1 MTNDKLV
8 PRRVG
13 TWCLPY
19 LYNRIGEASPP
30 FQEIGSGI
38 DLSEGYMFVYAPQ
51 SIDAERFRQLELGG
65 VIAGKWLNPRTMELS
80 PVPLQM
86 VSRYLWKWLRNTDT
100 AARKTPSSPL
110 ILAEETLW
118 QPGDPDISTYLHSF
132 TYGKTR
138 YLWACSHDDAAWIR
152 TLVDTVDLSGP
163 PALLYGFVTSSRLSS
178 DTDVLSVLKCSHE
191 ASAYLRLIVTGA
203 FDGESFLIWRRHQRL
218 VASTEMLLK
227 NPTS

>member
-1 MTNDKLV
+1 MLNDKIV

-13 TWCLPY
+13 SWCLPY
-19 LYNRIGEASPP
+19 LYNRIGEASRP

-38 DLSEGYMFVYAPQ
+38 DLSEGYIFVYAPQ
-51 SIDAERFRQLELGG
+51 NIDPERFRNLELGG
-65 VIAGKWLNPRTMELS
+65 VIGGKWLNSRTMELS

-86 VSRYLWKWLRNTDT
+86 VSGYLWKWLRNMDT

-118 QPGDPDISTYLHSF
+118 QPGDPDVSTYLHSF

-152 TLVDTVDLSGP
+152 TLVGTVDLSYP
-163 PALLYGFVTSSRLSS
+163 PALLYGLVTSRHLSN
-178 DTDVLSVLKCSHE
+178 DTDMLSVLKYSHE
-191 ASAYLRLIVTGA
+191 LSAYLRLIVTGA
-203 FDGESFLIWRRHQRL
+203 FDGESFLIWQRRHR
-218 VASTEMLLK
+218 
-227 NPTS
+227 